1 MSGADTPGLAAD
13 DARMRLRT
21 VLALALAV
29 LTLTGCGEKGTRPDG
44 GAQACNAPDTLTP
57 DEMIWCADQIGKTW

>member
-1 MSGADTPGLAAD
+1 
-13 DARMRLRT
+13 MRLRT

-29 LTLTGCGEKGTRPDG
+29 LALTGCGEKGTQPDG